1 MRRGR
6 RGRATEGAPD
16 LRTLVRVLPDL
27 WPRDRA
33 DLRLR
38 VVVSLVLLVLAKAA
52 TIVTPFFF
60 RAAVDGLT
68 PGLAPGL
75 APSTAPSA
83 AEVALLAPVLLVA
96 AYGVARLM
104 GVVVQQLRDIVFAR
118 VGQHALRQLA
128 LRTFEH
134 IHRLSL
140 GYHLSR
146 QTGAL
151 SRIVDRGIKA
161 IDFLLRF
168 LVFSIVP
175 LFFELMIVAVIFW
188 IEFGVWYFVVLLVTI
203 AFYVAFTFSVTEW
216 RVKIRIRMNRED
228 QDAHQKA
235 VDSLLNYETVKYFGA
250 EAREAARYDGAM
262 RGYQDAAIKTAVSLG
277 LLNAGQ
283 AVIIV
288 SGLVAVMAMTA
299 LEVQAGTMTVGSFVM
314 VNAFVIQI
322 TVPLNFLGSA
332 YREIRQALIDM
343 REMFELI
350 DEAPEVVDAPGA
362 RALAVGEGRVVFRT
376 VDFDYSSDRP
386 ILREVSFD
394 VPGGRSLAV
403 VGPSGAGKSTIFR
416 LIFRLYDVT
425 GGAVEIDGQDL
436 RDVTQASLRA
446 AIGVVPQD
454 TVLFNDTI
462 GYNIAYG
469 REGASRDEVVAAA
482 RAARIHDFIESLP
495 EGYETAVGERGL
507 KLSGGEKQRVAIAR
521 TILKDPPIL
530 ILDEATSALDTPT
543 EREIQAELKR
553 LGENRT
559 VLMIAH
565 RLSTVVDADEIV
577 VLDRGRVV
585 ERGTHAA
592 LLAKGGQYAEMW
604 VQQER
609 EEEVV

>member
-1 MRRGR
+1 MRRRR

-16 LRTLVRVLPDL
+16 LSTLARVLPDL

-33 DLRLR
+33 DLRRR

-68 PGLAPGL
+68 PGA
-75 APSTAPSA
+75 APSTAEA
-83 AEVALLAPVLLVA
+83 ALLAPVLLVA
-96 AYGVARLM
+96 AYGGARLM
-104 GVVVQQLRDIVFAR
+104 GVVLQQSRDIVFAR
-118 VGQHALRQLA
+118 VGQHALRRLA

-140 GYHLSR
+140 SYHLSR
-146 QTGAL
+146 RTGAL

-175 LFFELMIVAVIFW
+175 LFIELMIVAVIFW
-188 IEFGVWYFVVLLVTI
+188 IVFGLWYFVVLVATI
-203 AFYVAFTFSVTEW
+203 ATYVAFTFRVTEW

-250 EAREAARYDGAM
+250 EGREAARYDAAM
-262 RGYQDAAIKTAVSLG
+262 RGYEDAAIKTSVSLG

-283 AVIIV
+283 SMIIV

-299 LEVQAGTMTVGSFVM
+299 LEVRAGTMTLGSFVM

-343 REMFELI
+343 REMFGLI
-350 DEAPEVVDAPGA
+350 DQAPQVVDAPGA
-362 RALAVGEGRVVFRT
+362 RALEVREGRVAFRN
-376 VDFDYSSDRP
+376 VDFGYGPDRQ
-386 ILREVSFD
+386 ILHGVSFN

-436 RDVTQASLRA
+436 REMTQASLRA

-482 RAARIHDFIESLP
+482 RAARIHDFIASLP
-495 EGYETAVGERGL
+495 EGYETMVGERGL

-543 EREIQAELKR
+543 EREIQGELKR

-565 RLSTVVDADEIV
+565 RLSTVVEADEIV
-577 VLDRGRVV
+577 VLERGRVV
-585 ERGTHAA
+585 ERGSHAE
-592 LLAKGGQYAEMW
+592 LLALGGQYAEMW
-604 VQQER
+604 ARQDA
-609 EEEVV
+609 EEAL

>member
-1 MRRGR
+1 MRRNR
-6 RGRATEGAPD
+6 RRALMDGAPD
-16 LRTLVRVLPDL
+16 IRTLVRVLPDL
-27 WPRDRA
+27 WPHERA

-38 VVVSLVLLVLAKAA
+38 VVVSLVLLVLAKLA
-52 TIVTPFFF
+52 TIVTPFFY
-60 RAAVDGLT
+60 RAAVDGLN
-68 PGLAPGL
+68 PGAV
-75 APSTAPSA
+75 
-83 AEVALLAPVLLVA
+83 EVALVTPVLLVVT
-96 AYGVARLM
+96 YGLARLM
-104 GVVVQQLRDIVFAR
+104 GAVLQQVRDIVFAR
-118 VGQHALRQLA
+118 VGQHALRGLA
-128 LRTFEH
+128 LRTFRH

-140 GYHLSR
+140 SYHLSR
-146 QTGAL
+146 HTGAL

-168 LVFSIVP
+168 LLFSIVP
-175 LFFELMIVAVIFW
+175 LFLELIVVAVIFW
-188 IEFGVWYFVVLLVTI
+188 VSFGFWYFVVLLVTI
-203 AFYVAFTFSVTEW
+203 VAYVAFTFSVTEW
-216 RVKIRIRMNRED
+216 RVKIRVLMNSQD

-250 EAREAARYDGAM
+250 EGREAARYDGAM
-262 RGYQDAAIKTAVSLG
+262 RGYQDAAVKTAVSLG

-283 AVIIV
+283 ALIIV
-288 SGLVAVMAMTA
+288 VGLVAVMSMTA

-314 VNAFVIQI
+314 VNAIVIQI

-343 REMFELI
+343 REMYELI
-350 DEAPEVVDAPGA
+350 DEAPEIVNAPDAGA
-362 RALAVGEGRVVFRT
+362 LVRGEGRVTFRD
-376 VDFDYSSDRP
+376 VDFDYGSDRP
-386 ILREVSFD
+386 ILRGVSFT
-394 VPGGRSLAV
+394 VPGGGSLAV
-403 VGPSGAGKSTIFR
+403 VGPSGAGKSTVFR
-416 LIFRLYDVT
+416 LLFRLYDVT

-436 RDVTQASLRA
+436 RGVTQASLRA

-469 REGASRDEVVAAA
+469 LDGAGHDEVVAAA
-482 RAARIHDFIESLP
+482 KAAQIHDFIESLP
-495 EGYETAVGERGL
+495 EGYDTMVGERGL

-553 LGENRT
+553 LSENRT

-577 VLDRGRVV
+577 VLDHGRVV

-592 LLAKGGQYAEMW
+592 LLAKGGQYADMW
-604 VQQER
+604 ERQEK
-609 EEEVV
+609 EEKTV

>member
-1 MRRGR
+1 MRRNR
-6 RGRATEGAPD
+6 RRASTDGAPD
-16 LRTLVRVLPDL
+16 IRTLARVMPDL
-27 WPRDRA
+27 WPRGRA

-38 VVVSLVLLVLAKAA
+38 VVVSLVLLVVAKLA
-52 TIVTPFFF
+52 TIVTPFFY
-60 RAAVDGLT
+60 RAAVDGL
-68 PGLAPGL
+68 APN
-75 APSTAPSA
+75 ATQA
-83 AEVALLAPVLLVA
+83 ALLTPVMLVV
-96 AYGVARLM
+96 AYGFARLM
-104 GVVVQQLRDIVFAR
+104 GTVFQQLRDVVFAR

-128 LRTFEH
+128 LRTFTH

-140 GYHLSR
+140 SYHISR
-146 QTGAL
+146 RTGAL

-175 LFFELMIVAVIFW
+175 LFIELMIVAVIFW
-188 IEFGVWYFVVLLVTI
+188 TEFGFWYFAVLLVTI
-203 AFYVAFTFSVTEW
+203 AAYVAFTFSVTEW
-216 RVKIRIRMNRED
+216 RVKIRILMNQQD

-250 EAREAARYDGAM
+250 EGREAARYDGAM
-262 RGYQDAAIKTAVSLG
+262 RGYQEMAVKTAVSLG

-283 AVIIV
+283 ALIIV

-343 REMFELI
+343 REMYELT
-350 DEAPEVVDAPGA
+350 DEAPEIVDAPGA
-362 RALAVGEGRVVFRT
+362 GALAVNEGRVTFRD
-376 VDFDYSSDRP
+376 VEFGYGPDRQ
-386 ILREVSFD
+386 ILHGVSFN
-394 VPGGRSLAV
+394 VPGGGSLAV

-436 RDVTQASLRA
+436 RGVTQASLRA

-469 REGASRDEVVAAA
+469 REDAGRDEVIAAA
-482 RAARIHDFIESLP
+482 KSARIHDFIESLP
-495 EGYETAVGERGL
+495 EGYDTMVGERGL

-565 RLSTVVDADEIV
+565 RLSTVVEADEIV

-592 LLAKGGQYAEMW
+592 LLAEGGQYAEMW
-604 VQQER
+604 ARQER
-609 EEEVV
+609 EEQAV

>member
-68 PGLAPGL
+68 PGLAPGA
-75 APSTAPSA
+75 APSTAPST

-250 EAREAARYDGAM
+250 EGREAARYDGAM

-283 AVIIV
+283 AAIIV

-386 ILREVSFD
+386 ILRGVSFD

-454 TVLFNDTI
+454 TVLFNESI
-462 GYNIAYG
+462 FYNIAYG
-469 REGASRDEVVAAA
+469 RPGATREEVEEAA
-482 RAARIHDFIESLP
+482 RLARIHDFITHLP
-495 EGYETAVGERGL
+495 DGFATTVGERGL

-521 TILKDPPIL
+521 TILQDPPIL
-530 ILDEATSALDTPT
+530 LLDEATSALDTPT

-592 LLAKGGQYAEMW
+592 LLAQGGQYAEMW

-609 EEEVV
+609 EEEAV

>member
-1 MRRGR
+1 MRRSFR
-6 RGRATEGAPD
+6 KRASSEGTPD
-16 LRTLVRVLPDL
+16 LRTLARVLPDL
-27 WPRDRA
+27 WPRGRA
-33 DLRLR
+33 DLRRR
-38 VVVSLVLLVLAKAA
+38 VVLSMLLLVLAKVA

-60 RAAVDGLT
+60 RAAVDGLNRET
-68 PGLAPGL
+68 V
-75 APSTAPSA
+75 
-83 AEVALLAPVLLVA
+83 EVVLLTPVLLVGI
-96 AYGVARLM
+96 YGLTRLM
-104 GVVVQQLRDIVFAR
+104 GVVLQQLRDVVFAR

-128 LRTFEH
+128 LRTFNH

-140 GYHLSR
+140 GYHISR
-146 QTGAL
+146 RTGAL
-151 SRIVDRGIKA
+151 SRVIDRGIKA

-175 LFFELMIVAVIFW
+175 LFIELMIVAVIFW
-188 IEFGVWYFVVLLVTI
+188 VEFGIWYFAVLMATI
-203 AFYVAFTFSVTEW
+203 CAYVAFTLSITEW
-216 RVKIRIRMNRED
+216 RVKIRILMNQED

-250 EAREAARYDGAM
+250 EAREAGRYDAAM
-262 RGYQDAAIKTAVSLG
+262 RGYQAAAIKTAMSLG

-283 AVIIV
+283 AMIIV

-343 REMFELI
+343 REMYDLT
-350 DEAPEVVDAPGA
+350 DEAPQIVDAPDA
-362 RALAVGEGRVVFRT
+362 DVLVAGEGRVSFRN
-376 VDFDYSSDRP
+376 VDFDYGTDRP
-386 ILREVSFD
+386 ILKDVSFN

-416 LIFRLYDVT
+416 LIFRLYDVS
-425 GGAVEIDGQDL
+425 GGGVEIDGQDV
-436 RDVTQASLRA
+436 RGMTQASLRT

-469 REGASRDEVVAAA
+469 REGASHDEVIAAA

-495 EGYETAVGERGL
+495 DGYETTVGERGL

-521 TILKDPPIL
+521 TILKNPPIL

-559 VLMIAH
+559 VLTIAH

-592 LLAKGGQYAEMW
+592 LLAQAGQYAEMW
-604 VQQER
+604 ARQER
-609 EEEVV
+609 EEQV

>member
-1 MRRGR
+1 MRRNR
-6 RGRATEGAPD
+6 RRASTDGAPD
-16 LRTLVRVLPDL
+16 LRTLIRVLPDL
-27 WPRDRA
+27 WPQGRT

-38 VVVSLVLLVLAKAA
+38 VAVSLVLLVLAKLA
-52 TIVTPFFF
+52 TIVTPFFY
-60 RAAVDGLT
+60 RAAVDGLS
-68 PGLAPGL
+68 PGAVN
-75 APSTAPSA
+75 AV
-83 AEVALLAPVLLVA
+83 VATPVLLVA
-96 AYGVARLM
+96 AYGIARLM
-104 GVVVQQLRDIVFAR
+104 GTVLQQLRDVIFAR

-128 LRTFEH
+128 SRTFTH

-140 GYHLSR
+140 SYHLSR
-146 QTGAL
+146 RTGAL

-175 LFFELMIVAVIFW
+175 LFLELIIVAVIFW
-188 IEFGVWYFVVLLVTI
+188 VEFGFWYFIVLLITI
-203 AFYVAFTFSVTEW
+203 AAYVAFTFSITEW
-216 RVKIRIRMNRED
+216 RVKIRVLMNSQD

-250 EAREAARYDGAM
+250 EGREAARYDGAM
-262 RGYQDAAIKTAVSLG
+262 RGYQDAAVKTAVSLG
-277 LLNAGQ
+277 VLNAGQ
-283 AVIIV
+283 ALIIV
-288 SGLVAVMAMTA
+288 SGLVAVMAMTV
-299 LEVQAGTMTVGSFVM
+299 LEVQAGAMTLGSFVM
-314 VNAFVIQI
+314 VNAFVVQI

-343 REMFELI
+343 REMYDLI
-350 DEAPEVVDAPGA
+350 DEAPEIVDAPDA
-362 RALAVGEGRVVFRT
+362 VALAVGEGQVTFRD
-376 VDFDYSSDRP
+376 VDFDYGPDRP
-386 ILREVSFD
+386 ILRGVSFT

-403 VGPSGAGKSTIFR
+403 VGPSGAGKSTVFR
-416 LIFRLYDVT
+416 LLFRLYDVT

-436 RDVTQASLRA
+436 RGVTQASLRA

-469 REGASRDEVVAAA
+469 RDGASQDEVVAAA

-495 EGYETAVGERGL
+495 EGYNTMVGERGL

-577 VLDRGRVV
+577 VLDQGRVV

-592 LLAKGGQYAEMW
+592 LLARSGQYADMW
-604 VQQER
+604 ARQER
-609 EEEVV
+609 EARVD

>member
-1 MRRGR
+1 MRRSFR
-6 RGRATEGAPD
+6 KRASSEGTPD
-16 LRTLVRVLPDL
+16 LRTLARVLPDL
-27 WPRDRA
+27 WPRGRA
-33 DLRLR
+33 DLRRR
-38 VVVSLVLLVLAKAA
+38 VVLSMLLLVLAKVA

-60 RAAVDGLT
+60 RAAVDGLNRET
-68 PGLAPGL
+68 V
-75 APSTAPSA
+75 
-83 AEVALLAPVLLVA
+83 EVVLLTPVLLVGI
-96 AYGVARLM
+96 YGLTRLM
-104 GVVVQQLRDIVFAR
+104 GVVLQQLRDVVFAR

-128 LRTFEH
+128 LRTFNH

-140 GYHLSR
+140 GYHISR
-146 QTGAL
+146 RTGAL
-151 SRIVDRGIKA
+151 SRVIDRGIKA

-175 LFFELMIVAVIFW
+175 LFIELMIVAVIFW
-188 IEFGVWYFVVLLVTI
+188 VEFGIWYFAVLMATI
-203 AFYVAFTFSVTEW
+203 CAYVAFTLSITEW
-216 RVKIRIRMNRED
+216 RVKIRILMNQED

-250 EAREAARYDGAM
+250 EAREAGRYDAAM
-262 RGYQDAAIKTAVSLG
+262 RGYQAAAIKTAMSLG

-283 AVIIV
+283 AMIIV

-343 REMFELI
+343 REMYDLT
-350 DEAPEVVDAPGA
+350 DEAPQIVDAPDA
-362 RALAVGEGRVVFRT
+362 DVLVAGEGRVSFRN
-376 VDFDYSSDRP
+376 VDFDYGTDRP
-386 ILREVSFD
+386 ILQDVSFN

-416 LIFRLYDVT
+416 LIFRLYDVS
-425 GGAVEIDGQDL
+425 GGGVEIDGQDV
-436 RDVTQASLRA
+436 RGMTQASLRA

-469 REGASRDEVVAAA
+469 REGASHDEVVAAA

-495 EGYETAVGERGL
+495 DGYETTVGERGL

-521 TILKDPPIL
+521 TILKNPPIL

-559 VLMIAH
+559 VLTIAH

-592 LLAKGGQYAEMW
+592 LLAQAGQYAEMW
-604 VQQER
+604 ARQER
-609 EEEVV
+609 EEQV

>member
-1 MRRGR
+1 MRRVR
-6 RGRATEGAPD
+6 RRASSDGAPD
-16 LRTLVRVLPDL
+16 YRTLIRVLPDL
-27 WPRDRA
+27 WPQDRA

-38 VVVSLVLLVLAKAA
+38 VVVSLVLLVLAKIA
-52 TIVTPFFF
+52 TIVTPFFY
-60 RAAVDGLT
+60 RDAVDGLT
-68 PGLAPGL
+68 PD
-75 APSTAPSA
+75 A
-83 AEVALLAPVLLVA
+83 AEAVFLTPVMLVA
-96 AYGVARLM
+96 AYGFTRLM
-104 GVVVQQLRDIVFAR
+104 GVVLQQLRDIVFAR

-128 LRTFEH
+128 LRTFNH
-134 IHRLSL
+134 IHQLSL

-168 LVFSIVP
+168 LIFSIVP
-175 LFFELMIVAVIFW
+175 LFIELMIVAVIFW
-188 IEFGVWYFVVLLVTI
+188 VEFGVWYFVVLFITI
-203 AFYVAFTFSVTEW
+203 AAYVAFTFSITEW

-250 EAREAARYDGAM
+250 EGREVARYDTAM

-299 LEVQAGTMTVGSFVM
+299 LEVQAGSMTVGSFVM

-332 YREIRQALIDM
+332 YREIRQSLTDM
-343 REMFELI
+343 GEMYELI
-350 DEAPEVVDAPGA
+350 DQTPEVVDRPGA
-362 RALAVGEGRVVFRT
+362 KALAASEGRVSFHD
-376 VDFDYSSDRP
+376 VDFDYGPDRP
-386 ILREVSFD
+386 TLRGVSFE

-416 LIFRLYDVT
+416 LIFRLYDVS

-436 RDVTQASLRA
+436 RAVTQASLRA

-469 REGASRDEVVAAA
+469 REGASQNEVIEAA
-482 RAARIHDFIESLP
+482 RAARIHEFIESLP
-495 EGYETAVGERGL
+495 EGYGTMVGERGL

-553 LGENRT
+553 LGQNRT

-577 VLDRGRVV
+577 VLDRGQVV
-585 ERGTHAA
+585 ERGTHSQ

-604 VQQER
+604 VRQER
-609 EEEVV
+609 EEQV

>member
-1 MRRGR
+1 MRRNR
-6 RGRATEGAPD
+6 RRASTDGAPD
-16 LRTLVRVLPDL
+16 IRTLARVMPDL
-27 WPRDRA
+27 WPRGRA

-38 VVVSLVLLVLAKAA
+38 VVVSLVLLVVAKLA
-52 TIVTPFFF
+52 TIVTPFFY
-60 RAAVDGLT
+60 RAAVDGL
-68 PGLAPGL
+68 APD
-75 APSTAPSA
+75 ATQA
-83 AEVALLAPVLLVA
+83 ALLTPVMLVV
-96 AYGVARLM
+96 AYGFARLM
-104 GVVVQQLRDIVFAR
+104 GTVFQQLRDVVFAR

-128 LRTFEH
+128 LRTFTH

-140 GYHLSR
+140 SYHISR
-146 QTGAL
+146 RTGAL

-175 LFFELMIVAVIFW
+175 LFIELMIVAVIFW
-188 IEFGVWYFVVLLVTI
+188 TEFGFWYFAVLLATI
-203 AFYVAFTFSVTEW
+203 AAYVAFTFSVTEW
-216 RVKIRIRMNRED
+216 RVKIRILMNQED

-262 RGYQDAAIKTAVSLG
+262 RGYQEMAVKTAVSLG

-283 AVIIV
+283 ALIIV

-299 LEVQAGTMTVGSFVM
+299 LEVQAGSMTVGSFVM

-343 REMFELI
+343 REMYELT
-350 DEAPEVVDAPGA
+350 DEAPEIIDAPGA
-362 RALAVGEGRVVFRT
+362 GALAVTEGGVTFRD
-376 VDFDYSSDRP
+376 VEFGYGPDRQ
-386 ILREVSFD
+386 ILHGVSFN
-394 VPGGRSLAV
+394 VPGGGSLAV

-416 LIFRLYDVT
+416 LIYRMYDVT

-436 RDVTQASLRA
+436 RGVTQASLRA

-469 REGASRDEVVAAA
+469 REGASRDEVIAAA
-482 RAARIHDFIESLP
+482 KSARIHDFIESLP
-495 EGYETAVGERGL
+495 EGYDTMVGERGL

-565 RLSTVVDADEIV
+565 RLSTVVEADEIV

-585 ERGTHAA
+585 ERGTHAS
-592 LLAKGGQYAEMW
+592 LLAQGGQYAEMW
-604 VQQER
+604 ARQER
-609 EEEVV
+609 EEQAV

>member
-1 MRRGR
+1 
-6 RGRATEGAPD
+6 
-16 LRTLVRVLPDL
+16 
-27 WPRDRA
+27 
-33 DLRLR
+33 LRLR
-38 VVVSLVLLVLAKAA
+38 VAVSLVLLVLAKLA
-52 TIVTPFFF
+52 TIVTPFFY
-60 RAAVDGLT
+60 RAAVDGLS
-68 PGLAPGL
+68 PGAVN
-75 APSTAPSA
+75 AV
-83 AEVALLAPVLLVA
+83 VATPVLLVA
-96 AYGVARLM
+96 AYGIARLM
-104 GVVVQQLRDIVFAR
+104 GTVLQQLRDVIFAR

-128 LRTFEH
+128 SRTFTH

-140 GYHLSR
+140 SYHLSR
-146 QTGAL
+146 RTGAL

-175 LFFELMIVAVIFW
+175 LFLELIIVAVIFW
-188 IEFGVWYFVVLLVTI
+188 VEFGFWYFIVLLITI
-203 AFYVAFTFSVTEW
+203 AAYVAFTFSITEW
-216 RVKIRIRMNRED
+216 RVKIRVLMNSQD

-250 EAREAARYDGAM
+250 EGREAARYDGAM
-262 RGYQDAAIKTAVSLG
+262 RGYQDAAVKTAVSLG
-277 LLNAGQ
+277 VLNAGQ
-283 AVIIV
+283 ALIIV
-288 SGLVAVMAMTA
+288 SGLVAVMAMTV
-299 LEVQAGTMTVGSFVM
+299 LEVQAGAMTLGSFVM
-314 VNAFVIQI
+314 VNAFVVQI

-343 REMFELI
+343 REMYDLI
-350 DEAPEVVDAPGA
+350 DEAPEIVDAPDA
-362 RALAVGEGRVVFRT
+362 VALAVGEGQVTFRD
-376 VDFDYSSDRP
+376 VDFDYGPDRP
-386 ILREVSFD
+386 ILRGVSFT

-403 VGPSGAGKSTIFR
+403 VGPSGAGKSTVFR
-416 LIFRLYDVT
+416 LLFRLYDVT

-436 RDVTQASLRA
+436 RGVTQASLRA

-469 REGASRDEVVAAA
+469 RDGASQDEVVAAA

-495 EGYETAVGERGL
+495 EGYNTMVGERGL

-577 VLDRGRVV
+577 VLDQGRVV

-592 LLAKGGQYAEMW
+592 LLARSGQYADMW
-604 VQQER
+604 ARQER
-609 EEEVV
+609 EARVD

>member
-1 MRRGR
+1 M
-6 RGRATEGAPD
+6 
-16 LRTLVRVLPDL
+16 
-27 WPRDRA
+27 
-33 DLRLR
+33 
-38 VVVSLVLLVLAKAA
+38 
-52 TIVTPFFF
+52 
-60 RAAVDGLT
+60 
-68 PGLAPGL
+68 
-75 APSTAPSA
+75 
-83 AEVALLAPVLLVA
+83 
-96 AYGVARLM
+96 
-104 GVVVQQLRDIVFAR
+104 
-118 VGQHALRQLA
+118 
-128 LRTFEH
+128 
-134 IHRLSL
+134 
-140 GYHLSR
+140 
-146 QTGAL
+146 
-151 SRIVDRGIKA
+151 
-161 IDFLLRF
+161 LRF

-175 LFFELMIVAVIFW
+175 LFIELMIVAVIFW
-188 IEFGVWYFVVLLVTI
+188 TEFGFWYFAVLLATI
-203 AFYVAFTFSVTEW
+203 AAYVAFTFSVTEW
-216 RVKIRIRMNRED
+216 RVKIRILMNQQD

-250 EAREAARYDGAM
+250 EGREAARYDGAM
-262 RGYQDAAIKTAVSLG
+262 RGYQEMAVKTAVSLG

-283 AVIIV
+283 ALIIV

-343 REMFELI
+343 REMYELT
-350 DEAPEVVDAPGA
+350 DEAPEIVDAPGA
-362 RALAVGEGRVVFRT
+362 GALAVNEGRVTFRD
-376 VDFDYSSDRP
+376 VEFGYGPDRQ
-386 ILREVSFD
+386 ILHGVSFN
-394 VPGGRSLAV
+394 VPGGGSLAV

-436 RDVTQASLRA
+436 RGVTQASLRA

-469 REGASRDEVVAAA
+469 REDAGRDEVIAAA
-482 RAARIHDFIESLP
+482 KSARIHDFIESLP
-495 EGYETAVGERGL
+495 EGYDTMVGERGL

-565 RLSTVVDADEIV
+565 RLSTVVEADEIV

-592 LLAKGGQYAEMW
+592 LLAEGGQYAEMW
-604 VQQER
+604 ARQER
-609 EEEVV
+609 EEQAV

>member
-1 MRRGR
+1 MRRNR
-6 RGRATEGAPD
+6 RRAATDGAPD
-16 LRTLVRVLPDL
+16 LRTLIRVLPDL
-27 WPRDRA
+27 WPEGRA
-33 DLRLR
+33 DLRWR
-38 VVVSLVLLVLAKAA
+38 VAVSLVLLVLAKLA
-52 TIVTPFFF
+52 TIVTPFFY

-68 PGLAPGL
+68 PG
-75 APSTAPSA
+75 A
-83 AEVALLAPVLLVA
+83 ADAALVTPVLLVV
-96 AYGVARLM
+96 AYGFARLM
-104 GVVVQQLRDIVFAR
+104 GAVLQQVRDIVFAR

-128 LRTFEH
+128 LRTFQH

-140 GYHLSR
+140 SYHLSR
-146 QTGAL
+146 RTGAL

-168 LVFSIVP
+168 LIFNIVP
-175 LFFELMIVAVIFW
+175 LFIELMVVAGIFW
-188 IEFGVWYFVVLLVTI
+188 VEFGVWYFVVLLATI
-203 AFYVAFTFSVTEW
+203 VVYVAFTFAVTEW
-216 RVKIRIRMNRED
+216 RVKIRELMNSQD

-235 VDSLLNYETVKYFGA
+235 IDSLLNYETVKYFGA
-250 EAREAARYDGAM
+250 EGREAARYDGAM
-262 RGYQDAAIKTAVSLG
+262 RGYQDSAVKTAVSLG

-283 AVIIV
+283 ALIIAV
-288 SGLVAVMAMTA
+288 GLAAVMVMTA

-314 VNAFVIQI
+314 VNTFVIQI
-322 TVPLNFLGSA
+322 TVPLNFLGTV

-343 REMFELI
+343 REMYQLT
-350 DEAPEVVDAPGA
+350 DEAPEIVDAPNA
-362 RALAVGEGRVVFRT
+362 KALVVGEGRVTFRA
-376 VDFDYSSDRP
+376 VDFDYGPDRP
-386 ILREVSFD
+386 ILRDVSFN
-394 VPGGRSLAV
+394 VPGGGSLAV
-403 VGPSGAGKSTIFR
+403 VGPSGAGKSTVFR

-436 RDVTQASLRA
+436 RAVTQASLRA

-469 REGASRDEVVAAA
+469 RDGASHDDVIAAA
-482 RAARIHDFIESLP
+482 KAAQIHDFIESLP
-495 EGYETAVGERGL
+495 EGYDTVVGERGL

-543 EREIQAELKR
+543 EREIQAELAR
-553 LGENRT
+553 LSENRT

-577 VLDRGRVV
+577 VLDQGRVV

-592 LLAKGGQYAEMW
+592 LLAKGGQYADMW
-604 VQQER
+604 VRQEK
-609 EEEVV
+609 EEQVD

>member
-1 MRRGR
+1 MRRSFR
-6 RGRATEGAPD
+6 KRASTAGTPD
-16 LRTLVRVLPDL
+16 LRTLGRVMPDL
-27 WPRDRA
+27 WPRGRS

-38 VVVSLVLLVLAKAA
+38 VVVSLALLVLAKVA

-68 PGLAPGL
+68 PGAVEMAVL
-75 APSTAPSA
+75 T
-83 AEVALLAPVLLVA
+83 PVMLVV
-96 AYGVARLM
+96 AYGLTRLM
-104 GVVVQQLRDIVFAR
+104 GVALQQLRDVVFAR

-128 LRTFEH
+128 LRTFIH

-140 GYHLSR
+140 SYHLSR
-146 QTGAL
+146 RTGAL

-175 LFFELMIVAVIFW
+175 LFIELMIVAVIFW
-188 IEFGVWYFVVLLVTI
+188 VAFGFWYFVVLLATI
-203 AFYVAFTFSVTEW
+203 AAYVAFTISVTEW
-216 RVKIRIRMNRED
+216 RVKIRILLSQQD
-228 QDAHQKA
+228 QDARRKA
-235 VDSLLNYETVKYFGA
+235 VDSMLNYETVKYFGA
-250 EAREAARYDGAM
+250 EGREAARYDGAM
-262 RGYQDAAIKTAVSLG
+262 RGYQDAAVKTAVSLG

-283 AVIIV
+283 ALILVC
-288 SGLVAVMAMTA
+288 GLVAVMAMTA

-343 REMFELI
+343 REMYELT
-350 DEAPEVVDAPGA
+350 DEAPEIADTPGA
-362 RALAVGEGRVVFRT
+362 AVLVAGEGRVTFRN
-376 VDFDYSSDRP
+376 VDFNYGPDRP
-386 ILREVSFD
+386 ILQDVSFE

-425 GGAVEIDGQDL
+425 GGRVEIDGQDL
-436 RDVTQASLRA
+436 RGVTQASLRA

-469 REGASRDEVVAAA
+469 REGAGRDEVVAAA

-495 EGYETAVGERGL
+495 EGYDTMVGERGL
-507 KLSGGEKQRVAIAR
+507 KLSGDEKQRVAIAR

-592 LLAKGGQYAEMW
+592 LLAQGGQYAEMW
-604 VQQER
+604 VRQER
-609 EEEVV
+609 EETVV